1 MSRVRPFALVLS
13 LIAALPLSL
22 AGQVGSPAGPVPV
35 ANLTARRAE
44 LLKRMGNG
52 IAIIRSAEK
61 RSIEGDYPQDSD
73 YRENNDFFYLTGL
86 ESPESWLVLIAR
98 DTLAPQVYLYLPAR
112 DTLAERWTGPRLGP
126 GPEAVA
132 LTGIEEIR
140 PADQAQKQIRSF
152 VRVSTS
158 RGGKLY
164 LLLGDRAVS
173 DSFYTQLVLGSGFG
187 ATDLRPDL
195 AAMRLVKDADELRR
209 MRMAIDISAKGH
221 LAAMRAAHPGAWE
234 YELEGAAEGTFR
246 SLGAERVAY
255 PSIVGSGLN
264 GTTLHYDKSRGQLQA
279 GELVVMDMG
288 AEWGYYAADVT
299 RTIPVSGKFTPRQ
312 LAIYNLVLATQQ
324 AAMDSIRPGITLG
337 RLGQISRD
345 YMKAHSGDLC
355 APGTCDQYY
364 IHGLSHW
371 LGMDVHDVGNYAT
384 PLAPNM
390 VFTVEPGI
398 YIPAEKLGVRIEDD
412 VVVTPTGYE
421 ILSAG
426 APRQAADV
434 EKAMRSRVSSTR

>member
-1 MSRVRPFALVLS
+1 MPPAVPWCRPLFAASCRGL
-13 LIAALPLSL
+13 A

-35 ANLTARRAE
+35 EYLTARRAD

-52 IAIIRSAEK
+52 IAIIRSSEQ

-86 ESPESWLVLIAR
+86 ESPSSWLVLVAR

-132 LTGIEEIR
+132 LTGIDEIR

-164 LLLGDRAVS
+164 LLLGEGGRLRLLLHAAGARQRVRCDRPPPVAGGDAAGQGRGRNAPPANGHRDQRQGPPRGDARGPS
-173 DSFYTQLVLGSGFG
+173 GGLGVRAGG
-187 ATDLRPDL
+187 WRRGDLPEPR
-195 AAMRLVKDADELRR
+195 
-209 MRMAIDISAKGH
+209 G
-221 LAAMRAAHPGAWE
+221 
-234 YELEGAAEGTFR
+234 GT
-246 SLGAERVAY
+246 GGY

-299 RTIPVSGKFTPRQ
+299 RTIPGPASSRRASWHLQPRARHAAGRDGLGPARHHPRPARPDLPRLHEGPLRRPLRSRHLRPVLHPRAEPLDRHGRARRRQ
-312 LAIYNLVLATQQ
+312 LCH
-324 AAMDSIRPGITLG
+324 AAGPE
-337 RLGQISRD
+337 
-345 YMKAHSGDLC
+345 
-355 APGTCDQYY
+355 
-364 IHGLSHW
+364 HGLHGGAGHLHSRRKARGPHR
-371 LGMDVHDVGNYAT
+371 GRRGRDADRAT
-384 PLAPNM
+384 SSSPAVL
-390 VFTVEPGI
+390 PG
-398 YIPAEKLGVRIEDD
+398 
-412 VVVTPTGYE
+412 
-421 ILSAG
+421 
-426 APRQAADV
+426 PR
-434 EKAMRSRVSSTR
+434 RTSRRR